1 MNLEENYMKNNCFI
15 ALLSEKFYIDYPK
28 DKYPELLTK
37 ENRPYLVCVVLV
49 KGMRFGIPFRTN
61 VKHKYCY
68 YFENSDKITE
78 SKTALDFT
86 KAVLLAK
93 DEYIGRR
100 AVIDQKE
107 ANELIDNIDFIMKKF
122 ERFLDKYNFIVSNP
136 NINVKN
142 GENIKK
148 MTTLKYFL

>member
-1 MNLEENYMKNNCFI
+1 ME
-15 ALLSEKFYIDYPK
+15 
-28 DKYPELLTK
+28 
-37 ENRPYLVCVVLV
+37 
-49 KGMRFGIPFRTN
+49 
-61 VKHKYCY
+61 YCY